1 MHSIIAYINGCAGG
15 GSGTGFREFKFR
27 GTDVWGQQYLDILS
41 HEINFNR
48 GVYQAPRQLGNRR
61 QRETC
66 VRGVY
71 CNFQI
76 YRKKSRVI
84 LSP

>member
-66 VRGVY
+66 VGAFTAIFKY
-71 CNFQI
+71 IEKNQE
-76 YRKKSRVI
+76 
-84 LSP
+84 